1 MHCLLIPLV
10 DIENLL
16 GEDSSVQVDR
26 VLYLLWL
33 FRQLDLRQKWENVIR
48 IAIRICV
55 VVHCLPLI
63 YLDWFLFLN
72 FALNFGTLQIDVAVF
87 HRALSAFKPLSDL
100 VFNSALVNTVV
111 KNGPFRTAQKQQHIR
126 AQRISSDV
134 NLVVRAEA
142 SDRTDNLGQ
151 RVFDLGPEL
160 ANQISVRV
168 FLAFRFWFR
177 DLFLGLP
184 SFEIPMEPA
193 QRFRLVP
200 CQLELLDRNLVSVH
214 FAARLNLRFDVQV
227 VAATGE
233 TASQHGLE
241 VVSAQ
246 SVACETEL
254 VVREFFLFLAGE
266 EGARCA
272 TIAALLVLIAVVC
285 SNVQGDQGVVP
296 GDWGWRRLW
305 HFTIFLRFF
314 ILLLLLVLN
323 LFLIF

>member
-1 MHCLLIPLV
+1 
-10 DIENLL
+10 
-16 GEDSSVQVDR
+16 
-26 VLYLLWL
+26 
-33 FRQLDLRQKWENVIR
+33 
-48 IAIRICV
+48 
-55 VVHCLPLI
+55 LI

-100 VFNSALVNTVV
+100 VFNSTLVNTVV
-111 KNGPFRTAQKQQHIR
+111 KNGPFCAAQKQQHIR
-126 AQRISSDV
+126 AQRISSEV
-134 NLVVRAEA
+134 NLVVRAVA

-151 RVFDLGPEL
+151 RVFDKGPEL

-241 VVSAQ
+241 VVCAQ

-254 VVREFFLFLAGE
+254 VVREFFLFFAGK

-272 TIAALLVLIAVVC
+272 TIAALLVFVAVVC
-285 SNVQGDQGVVP
+285 GNIKGDQGVVP

-305 HFTIFLRFF
+305 HFPFFLRFF

-323 LFLIF
+323 LILFF